1 MKLYVLEK
9 WIIDEIEK
17 FGKEMGDGKKIDWND
32 SSKKVDD
39 IWDIIFYYEM
49 NKCIVEANNAF

>member
-1 MKLYVLEK
+1 MKLFVLEK
-9 WIIDEIEK
+9 WIIDEVEK
-17 FGKEMGDGKKIDWND
+17 FGKLMGDGKKIDWND

-49 NKCIVEANNAF
+49 NKCIVEANIAF

>member
-1 MKLYVLEK
+1 
-9 WIIDEIEK
+9 
-17 FGKEMGDGKKIDWND
+17 MGDGKKIDWND

-49 NKCIVEANNAF
+49 NKCIVEANIAF